1 VISQTSETLFH
12 PLELPCGS
20 VLKNRIAKSAMSD
33 SLGDGRGNPT
43 PSQLRLYETWAEGGL
58 GLSIVGEVQSIADY
72 PEKPG
77 NLVLN
82 PNSDFPRFG
91 ELAQMGAKNGA
102 QLWLQLGHAGAM
114 AHGPIS
120 IPKGPSAID
129 IPGLKCAAMTRE
141 EISGL
146 PSMFARTAAL
156 AKKLGFGGVEI
167 HVAHGFLLSQ
177 FLSPLFNRRGDA
189 YGGSIENRMRVVLEI
204 LEEVRAAVGRSY
216 PIGVKLNSTDNL
228 EGGLR
233 ADEALA
239 VVSGLDALAVD
250 LIDVSGGTYFP
261 GAKSASDSGGKGPY
275 FIEFAKQARQRTN
288 TPLMLTGGVKTLQQ
302 AVEIISSGAADVVG
316 LARALV
322 LYPDLANR
330 WRRGAESRP
339 AFPRFSSTP
348 EGGVTA
354 WYTMKLIEIVE
365 PHEQTTTLDI
375 DAALEIYLKR
385 DAERVI
391 VWNTHFSSAKN
402 ISGAM

>member
-1 VISQTSETLFH
+1 MISQTSETLFQ

-20 VLKNRIAKSAMSD
+20 ILKNRIAKSAMSD

-43 PSQLRLYETWAEGGL
+43 PSQLKLYETWAEGGL
-58 GLSIVGEVQSIADY
+58 GLSIVGEVQSIPDY

-77 NLVLN
+77 HLVLD

-91 ELAQMGAKNGA
+91 ALAQMGAKNGA

-156 AKKLGFGGVEI
+156 AKRLGFGGVEI
-167 HVAHGFLLSQ
+167 HVA
-177 FLSPLFNRRGDA
+177 
-189 YGGSIENRMRVVLEI
+189 
-204 LEEVRAAVGRSY
+204 
-216 PIGVKLNSTDNL
+216 
-228 EGGLR
+228 
-233 ADEALA
+233 
-239 VVSGLDALAVD
+239 
-250 LIDVSGGTYFP
+250 
-261 GAKSASDSGGKGPY
+261 
-275 FIEFAKQARQRTN
+275 IEFAKQARQRTN

-330 WRRGAESRP
+330 WRRGAENRP

-354 WYTMKLIEIVE
+354 WYTMKLIETVE
-365 PHEQTTTLDI
+365 PHEQTATLDI

-391 VWNTHFSSAKN
+391 DWNTHFSSAKS
-402 ISGAM
+402 IPGAL